1 MIGELGY
8 QAAVESEVGSVLVD
22 EDAIL
27 AARRFLWSRLRIL
40 AEPGACVALA
50 AVLTGAVGVS
60 AGQTAAVVVSGGNDD
75 SLPA

>member
-1 MIGELGY
+1 
-8 QAAVESEVGSVLVD
+8 VLVED
-22 EDAIL
+22 DAIL

-50 AVLTGAVGVS
+50 AVLTGSLDVGG
-60 AGQTAAVVVSGGNDD
+60 GQTVAVVVSGGNDD